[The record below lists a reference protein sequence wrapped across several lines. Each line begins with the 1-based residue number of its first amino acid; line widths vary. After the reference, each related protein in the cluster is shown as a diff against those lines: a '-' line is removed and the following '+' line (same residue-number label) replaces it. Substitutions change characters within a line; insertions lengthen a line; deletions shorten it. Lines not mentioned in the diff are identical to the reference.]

1 MPMTTLSHYRDWVS
15 KQTGLLLAR
24 KIKQESPVL
33 PDNETPGQASIRVEA
48 WLIGLLLALPLGMGA
63 WNLFLWLMN

>member
-1 MPMTTLSHYRDWVS
+1 M
-15 KQTGLLLAR
+15 R
-24 KIKQESPVL
+24 KIERKSAVP
-33 PDNETPGQASIRVEA
+33 PDDETPGQASIRVEA